1 MNTAKA
7 NTTLHAHRSTADS
20 DFIPIRAAGFAS
32 GSKSAFDV
40 YVRLEG
46 GRYLKL
52 LEAGDQFSPE
62 RIDNYLKKGVTHF
75 YIPKEMQ
82 KAYLEYCEK
91 LSIAVLKSDKISDEI
106 KTSMTLNQGD
116 ELMAILRTQGVN
128 AENIDYSKKFIG
140 DVKNLTVQLRKK
152 NTLVA
157 SFLED
162 VSAFEHGVG
171 TSMIAGILSHVLE
184 IRMDHPV
191 EIVGLAALFHDVGLS
206 ALPPNARKEDE
217 IHLMPPEIREL
228 YETHPAL
235 GADILYKTGEIDPAV
250 VQAVEQHHMRH
261 LGFGFPER
269 KNNTASLGRVAEIVG
284 ISEELARMTKQN
296 KNDSPAQMLVELEKT
311 VFPGF
316 SRQIVYAF
324 RTAFFPKT

>member
-1 MNTAKA
+1 M
-7 NTTLHAHRSTADS
+7 LAHRSNTDS
-20 DFIPIRAAGFAS
+20 DFIPIRAEGFAS

-40 YVRLEG
+40 YVRLDG

-82 KAYLEYCEK
+82 KTYLDYCKK
-91 LSIAVLKSDKISDEI
+91 LSIAVLKSDKVSDEI
-106 KTSMTLNQGD
+106 KMGMTLNQGD
-116 ELMAILRTQGVN
+116 ELMAMLKSQGVTG
-128 AENIDYSKKFIG
+128 ENIQYAKTFIG
-140 DVKNLTVQLRKK
+140 DVKNLTVQLQKK

-191 EIVGLAALFHDVGLS
+191 EIVGLSALFHDVGLS

-217 IHLMPPEIREL
+217 IEQMAPEIREL

-235 GADILYKTGEIDPAV
+235 GADILYKTGVDPAV

-261 LGFGFPER
+261 LER

-296 KNDSPAQMLVELEKT
+296 KNDSPAQMLIELERT